1 MKKNTGEGK
10 GLENTDDVFGISIS
24 FKLKWFVFPPSLL
37 PFLNK
42 LLLLILLFHQT
53 AFLRDS
59 FQSVRLF
66 PMMHLF
72 WPKSMPGPNQDEE
85 VWEGVVE
92 KLSRKLLCK
101 I

>member
-1 MKKNTGEGK
+1 M
-10 GLENTDDVFGISIS
+10 V
-24 FKLKWFVFPPSLL
+24 VFPPSLL
-37 PFLNK
+37 PFLNNFI
-42 LLLLILLFHQT
+42 LLILLFHQT

-92 KLSRKLLCK
+92 KTFEETFMQNLMFPH
-101 I
+101 

>member
-24 FKLKWFVFPPSLL
+24 FKLKWLFF
-37 PFLNK
+37 
-42 LLLLILLFHQT
+42 LLLFFLFWINFFLLFHQT
-53 AFLRDS
+53 AFLKDCVHS
-59 FQSVRLF
+59 FLSVRLF